1 MSVLTHSTKN
11 VSQLPFFCS
20 SNSLI
25 FYLDDSTTF
34 SQVLT
39 LYNPYE
45 FSVCY
50 KVLCTA
56 SRTYSIAEPQG
67 EIYPQHSVD
76 IIVRLLDTSSNQN
89 VIHKIRIQYF
99 DRRKPQDLIGKRDI
113 TCTLLSYNPLE
124 QNFDDKINNSSS
136 RIRTITTKISQ
147 QEIQDPLVVLFLI
160 ILSAICTLILI
171 LPTISDDESSSKI
184 YLPSYLHMTTNFK
197 VVASYILGLLTVIF
211 IRR

>member
-1 MSVLTHSTKN
+1 
-11 VSQLPFFCS
+11 
-20 SNSLI
+20 
-25 FYLDDSTTF
+25 
-34 SQVLT
+34 
-39 LYNPYE
+39 
-45 FSVCY
+45 
-50 KVLCTA
+50 LCTA

-160 ILSAICTLILI
+160 ILSTICTLILI